1 MRIFWRVI
9 FYSFCAFLLF
19 LIGGWIYI
27 FHMDGLESI
36 ANSRIDSIIKE
47 KNNLEISIGEIKGD
61 LITGIII
68 ENVDVFYDD
77 GVTRYQLLKLPH
89 LEAAYSIKD
98 FWRSQYVFD
107 FLHLESPEIMVKR
120 DTLDKWLLPDLSGSG
135 ESGSGSLN
143 LSVKEL
149 VMNNGD
155 VIIIDKNDTLEVND
169 ILLWL
174 AVDINDKT
182 YAMELDRLEF
192 ESNKERVSIDAA
204 GGKITY
210 AEKNLLFKDM
220 ILISYNTR
228 IRVDGNMNFVEEPF
242 GTISLIA
249 DNVNLADI
257 TTYIGPSLK
266 GILDINAD
274 MSFNGSQI
282 FGTANLAGTF
292 MNVSFENLHVDMN
305 LKDKFLTLDTL
316 YGTILGDCSVDGV
329 GEIDFGVK
337 PEIYNL
343 AANIRNFN
351 LKNLVP
357 KAFESDLNGRLV
369 LNGESFKNNTMLLN
383 INTELFESYFDE
395 YPLQEAS
402 GSFIVTTDSIV
413 FADSFSVKY
422 FENEFYTTGSIDY
435 KNDMNLDIEINLAN
449 LDRYKGILFIDQPGG
464 RGYVNAAMSG
474 KTSDPDLKGYFVS
487 DSVWIYGLYSDSMYA
502 GIDIDRFFTGKKG
515 DIGIEFYDGTIWDF
529 PYDTGLALLTI
540 DSNLIG
546 IESLYVASEFTE
558 LDGNGTYDYGAYP
571 GLLEIDTLN
580 LNLFDQPFHN
590 KDKMI
595 IGVDSSGFIF
605 TQTSL
610 GNTQALLSVDGRVDY
625 DESLD
630 LIVDVQRVPMEPWIN
645 LFDTALNVTGY
656 LSCDGILEG
665 NFLNPQF
672 SLDGRIDSLIYKE
685 LLLGDMY
692 ASLEYIDRILTID
705 SVTLNSYPGKYKA
718 RGTMHTDL
726 AFSNNGVE
734 RLPGLPMDIHI
745 NADDNRFDLVTFMM
759 PSVERIIGLF
769 HADIHL
775 SGTPNN
781 PHLEGEAYII
791 GDKGGNGIV
800 ELKYFD
806 LEHPIYT
813 DSAGVTMN
821 DNKIMIDHI
830 QLYSTSNKKLNGRKR
845 YAEVEGEITVEAF
858 DTLYY
863 DLDIVLPREFPYA
876 YELDDI
882 SGKVEGELHVEGSS
896 PPEVTGDL
904 TLVSTK
910 YIVNF
915 AESYEG
921 SPLMMALVTETPW
934 DLNINAD
941 ILSNYWIKNDD
952 IDAEF
957 AGNLNL
963 IREDGNYRFI
973 GELEI
978 LRGRGFL
985 FDKTFNIE
993 PESRVIF
1000 EGNDTLNPRL
1010 DITACTRIAGVRA
1023 NNFEEDDTPEQIEI
1037 CIHVTGSLDKPD
1049 INPVSESGL
1058 SREEILPMLVANYY
1072 SSDSLTASSQLE
1084 QRLMGLGYSQVSQI
1098 GARQLSQIGVET
1110 FTIDPVYGSESN
1122 LLNARVT
1129 LGKYWGSRLYTYGR
1143 TTTYGQ
1149 TRQEVGFD
1157 YRFHKAFQ
1165 VEGRRDEDELYHL
1178 NLKFHWEF

>member
-1 MRIFWRVI
+1 M
-9 FYSFCAFLLF
+9 
-19 LIGGWIYI
+19 
-27 FHMDGLESI
+27 
-36 ANSRIDSIIKE
+36 
-47 KNNLEISIGEIKGD
+47 
-61 LITGIII
+61 
-68 ENVDVFYDD
+68 
-77 GVTRYQLLKLPH
+77 
-89 LEAAYSIKD
+89 
-98 FWRSQYVFD
+98 
-107 FLHLESPEIMVKR
+107 
-120 DTLDKWLLPDLSGSG
+120 
-135 ESGSGSLN
+135 
-143 LSVKEL
+143 
-149 VMNNGD
+149 MNPW
-155 VIIIDKNDTLEVND
+155 
-169 ILLWL
+169 ILLL
-174 AVDINDKT
+174 MCK
-182 YAMELDRLEF
+182 EF
-192 ESNKERVSIDAA
+192 LWN
-204 GGKITY
+204 
-210 AEKNLLFKDM
+210 
-220 ILISYNTR
+220 
-228 IRVDGNMNFVEEPF
+228 P
-242 GTISLIA
+242 
-249 DNVNLADI
+249 
-257 TTYIGPSLK
+257 
-266 GILDINAD
+266 
-274 MSFNGSQI
+274 
-282 FGTANLAGTF
+282 
-292 MNVSFENLHVDMN
+292 
-305 LKDKFLTLDTL
+305 
-316 YGTILGDCSVDGV
+316 
-329 GEIDFGVK
+329 
-337 PEIYNL
+337 
-343 AANIRNFN
+343 
-351 LKNLVP
+351 
-357 KAFESDLNGRLV
+357 
-369 LNGESFKNNTMLLN
+369 
-383 INTELFESYFDE
+383 
-395 YPLQEAS
+395 
-402 GSFIVTTDSIV
+402 
-413 FADSFSVKY
+413 
-422 FENEFYTTGSIDY
+422 
-435 KNDMNLDIEINLAN
+435 
-449 LDRYKGILFIDQPGG
+449 
-464 RGYVNAAMSG
+464 
-474 KTSDPDLKGYFVS
+474 
-487 DSVWIYGLYSDSMYA
+487 
-502 GIDIDRFFTGKKG
+502 
-515 DIGIEFYDGTIWDF
+515 
-529 PYDTGLALLTI
+529 
-540 DSNLIG
+540 
-546 IESLYVASEFTE
+546 
-558 LDGNGTYDYGAYP
+558 
-571 GLLEIDTLN
+571 
-580 LNLFDQPFHN
+580 
-590 KDKMI
+590 
-595 IGVDSSGFIF
+595 
-605 TQTSL
+605 
-610 GNTQALLSVDGRVDY
+610 
-625 DESLD
+625 
-630 LIVDVQRVPMEPWIN
+630 
-645 LFDTALNVTGY
+645 DTALNVTGY

-718 RGTMHTDL
+718 RGTMHTNL

-775 SGTPNN
+775 SGTPND

>member
-155 VIIIDKNDTLEVND
+155 VILIDKNDTLEVND

-590 KDKMI
+590 KDNMI

-630 LIVDVQRVPMEPWIN
+630 LIVDVQRVPMEP
-645 LFDTALNVTGY
+645 
-656 LSCDGILEG
+656 
-665 NFLNPQF
+665 
-672 SLDGRIDSLIYKE
+672 
-685 LLLGDMY
+685 
-692 ASLEYIDRILTID
+692 
-705 SVTLNSYPGKYKA
+705 
-718 RGTMHTDL
+718 
-726 AFSNNGVE
+726 
-734 RLPGLPMDIHI
+734 
-745 NADDNRFDLVTFMM
+745 
-759 PSVERIIGLF
+759 
-769 HADIHL
+769 
-775 SGTPNN
+775 
-781 PHLEGEAYII
+781 
-791 GDKGGNGIV
+791 
-800 ELKYFD
+800 
-806 LEHPIYT
+806 
-813 DSAGVTMN
+813 
-821 DNKIMIDHI
+821 
-830 QLYSTSNKKLNGRKR
+830 
-845 YAEVEGEITVEAF
+845 
-858 DTLYY
+858 
-863 DLDIVLPREFPYA
+863 
-876 YELDDI
+876 
-882 SGKVEGELHVEGSS
+882 
-896 PPEVTGDL
+896 
-904 TLVSTK
+904 
-910 YIVNF
+910 
-915 AESYEG
+915 
-921 SPLMMALVTETPW
+921 
-934 DLNINAD
+934 
-941 ILSNYWIKNDD
+941 
-952 IDAEF
+952 
-957 AGNLNL
+957 
-963 IREDGNYRFI
+963 
-973 GELEI
+973 
-978 LRGRGFL
+978 
-985 FDKTFNIE
+985 
-993 PESRVIF
+993 
-1000 EGNDTLNPRL
+1000 
-1010 DITACTRIAGVRA
+1010 
-1023 NNFEEDDTPEQIEI
+1023 
-1037 CIHVTGSLDKPD
+1037 
-1049 INPVSESGL
+1049 
-1058 SREEILPMLVANYY
+1058 
-1072 SSDSLTASSQLE
+1072 
-1084 QRLMGLGYSQVSQI
+1084 
-1098 GARQLSQIGVET
+1098 
-1110 FTIDPVYGSESN
+1110 
-1122 LLNARVT
+1122 
-1129 LGKYWGSRLYTYGR
+1129 
-1143 TTTYGQ
+1143 
-1149 TRQEVGFD
+1149 
-1157 YRFHKAFQ
+1157 
-1165 VEGRRDEDELYHL
+1165 
-1178 NLKFHWEF
+1178 